1 MRIRVKAHAKLQ
13 PDKMAKIALA
23 ATPRAL
29 LDLYCVAPGQDQ
41 KPHTHGDQDK
51 FYVVL
56 EGRGRFRLGAP
67 RPTPPG
73 RDAPLAGPPHHHRRG
88 KQTPPPPPPPPP
100 VGSPPPPPLRVA
112 RRARWEIPP

>member
-67 RPTPPG
+67 AHVLQAG
-73 RDAPLAGPPHHHRRG
+73 GAPLGGPRPPHRPG
-88 KQTPPPPPPPPP
+88 DAGAPPPPPPLP
-100 VGSPPPPPLRVA
+100 GGPPPPP
-112 RRARWEIPP
+112 P

>member
-1 MRIRVKAHAKLQ
+1 MRIRVKDHVKLQ

-29 LDLYCVAPGQDQ
+29 LDLYCVAPGQEQ

-56 EGRGRFRLGAP
+56 EGRGRFRLGSAEHALEA
-67 RPTPPG
+67 G
-73 RDAPLAGPPHHHRRG
+73 DALVAHAGVEHGLVNDGEARLLVVVLV
-88 KQTPPPPPPPPP
+88 TPPPPH
-100 VGSPPPPPLRVA
+100 A
-112 RRARWEIPP
+112 

>member
-1 MRIRVKAHAKLQ
+1 MRIRIKDHAKLQ

-23 ATPRAL
+23 TTPRAQ

-56 EGRGRFRLGAP
+56 EGRGRFRLGGAEHILEVGDALVAP
-67 RPTPPG
+67 
-73 RDAPLAGPPHHHRRG
+73 AGVEHG
-88 KQTPPPPPPPPP
+88 LVNDGAAQLLVLVVVTPPPPH
-100 VGSPPPPPLRVA
+100 A
-112 RRARWEIPP
+112 

>member
-56 EGRGRFRLGAP
+56 EGRGRFRLGAARHGP
-67 RPTPPG
+67 QAGGPAVAG
-73 RDAPLAGPPHHHRRG
+73 APAAAGLVTARA
-88 KQTPPPPPPPPP
+88 TPPPLPPP
-100 VGSPPPPPLRVA
+100 GS
-112 RRARWEIPP
+112 

>member
-1 MRIRVKAHAKLQ
+1 MRIRVKDHAKLQ

-56 EGRGRFRLGAP
+56 EGRGRFRLRAAGHVPAAGGARAGGARP
-67 RPTPPG
+67 RARPAYTS
-73 RDAPLAGPPHHHRRG
+73 A
-88 KQTPPPPPPPPP
+88 
-100 VGSPPPPPLRVA
+100 PPPPLLPVGG
-112 RRARWEIPP
+112 

>member
-1 MRIRVKAHAKLQ
+1 MRIRVKDHAKLQ

-29 LDLYCVAPGQDQ
+29 LDLYCVAPGQEQ

-56 EGRGRFRLGAP
+56 GGRGRSRLGAP
-67 RPTPPG
+67 EHALEAG
-73 RDAPLAGPPHHHRRG
+73 AALAAPAGAEHGLVNEGAARLLVVPRV
-88 KQTPPPPPPPPP
+88 TPPPPH
-100 VGSPPPPPLRVA
+100 A
-112 RRARWEIPP
+112 

>member
-1 MRIRVKAHAKLQ
+1 MRIRVRDHAKLQ

-23 ATPRAL
+23 TTPRAQ

-56 EGRGRFRLGAP
+56 EGRGRFRLGAAE
-67 RPTPPG
+67 PTREVG
-73 RDAPLAGPPHHHRRG
+73 DAPVAPAGVEHGPLHARA
-88 KQTPPPPPPPPP
+88 
-100 VGSPPPPPLRVA
+100 PPLLGLAAVTA
-112 RRARWEIPP
+112 

>member
-1 MRIRVKAHAKLQ
+1 MRIRVKDHAKLQ

-23 ATPRAL
+23 TTPRAQ

-56 EGRGRFRLGAP
+56 EGRGRFRLGAAEHILEV
-67 RPTPPG
+67 G
-73 RDAPLAGPPHHHRRG
+73 DALVAPAALEHGLVNAAPAPSPSLVVV
-88 KQTPPPPPPPPP
+88 PPPPPH
-100 VGSPPPPPLRVA
+100 A
-112 RRARWEIPP
+112 